1 MFLLFQ
7 LQQIKVDARSAKA
20 YRDEVDALREKASN
34 CEHLEIEIKKY
45 KEKLG
50 DLDYYKSREEELTQ
64 NNLLL
69 QETRETLEEQLVKFR
84 RRASQL
90 QEMESQLLHFK
101 QNINTMTLERDA
113 HLRKIDELINENAQ
127 LDLLNKSFQCN
138 ESFNKETDN
147 DSYFDHIG
155 KYYTIC
161 ICYSLTFSYI
171 NNNKT
176 FNKSIVR

>member
-1 MFLLFQ
+1 MGILYIYIIFQ

-34 CEHLEIEIKKY
+34 YEHLEVEIKKY

-69 QETRETLEEQLVKFR
+69 QETRETLEEQLLKFR

-90 QEMESQLLHFK
+90 QDMESQLLHFK
-101 QNINTMTLERDA
+101 QTINTMTLERDA
-113 HLRKIDELINENAQ
+113 HLRKIDELIHENAQ

-138 ESFNKETDN
+138 ESYNKENEN
-147 DSYFDHIG
+147 DSFFDHIG
-155 KYYTIC
+155 KYT
-161 ICYSLTFSYI
+161 L
-171 NNNKT
+171 NL
-176 FNKSIVR
+176 

>member
-1 MFLLFQ
+1 MLKICFTIRVFIFIIVQ

-34 CEHLEIEIKKY
+34 CEHLETEIKKY

-84 RRASQL
+84 RRASQV
-90 QEMESQLLHFK
+90 QDMESQLLHFK
-101 QNINTMTLERDA
+101 QTINTMTLERDA
-113 HLRKIDELINENAQ
+113 HLRKIDELVHENAQ
-127 LDLLNKSFQCN
+127 LDLLNKSNQCIEGFSKGN
-138 ESFNKETDN
+138 ESESFFDN
-147 DSYFDHIG
+147 IG
-155 KYYTIC
+155 KY
-161 ICYSLTFSYI
+161 
-171 NNNKT
+171 NH
-176 FNKSIVR
+176 V

>member
-1 MFLLFQ
+1 MSILLFQ

-34 CEHLEIEIKKY
+34 YEHLEIEIKKY

-138 ESFNKETDN
+138 ESFNKEIDN

-155 KYYTIC
+155 KYYTIL
-161 ICYSLTFSYI
+161 IIYI
-171 NNNKT
+171 
-176 FNKSIVR
+176 F

>member
-1 MFLLFQ
+1 LFQ

-34 CEHLEIEIKKY
+34 YEHLEIEIKKY

-101 QNINTMTLERDA
+101 QNINTMALERDA

-138 ESFNKETDN
+138 ESFNKEIDN

-155 KYYTIC
+155 KYYTI
-161 ICYSLTFSYI
+161 SK
-171 NNNKT
+171 NNDK
-176 FNKSIVR
+176 

>member
-1 MFLLFQ
+1 MFGVLLFQ

-34 CEHLEIEIKKY
+34 YEHLETEIKKY

-84 RRASQL
+84 RRASQI
-90 QEMESQLLHFK
+90 QDVESQLLHFK
-101 QNINTMTLERDA
+101 QTVNTMTLERDA
-113 HLRKIDELINENAQ
+113 HLRKIDELIHENAQ

-138 ESFNKETDN
+138 ESFNKEN
-147 DSYFDHIG
+147 DDSFFGHIG
-155 KYYTIC
+155 KYFYHFLK
-161 ICYSLTFSYI
+161 YELDL
-171 NNNKT
+171 NK
-176 FNKSIVR
+176 FGILK